1 MSDRFFYRSAGLLRA
16 AVIFSLTLLVPTVGM
31 AAGAWT
37 LDPAQSTLTYQSVKK
52 NTVVETNTI
61 RNITGEI
68 SPEGDAKIVFDLNS
82 VDTGV
87 DLRNVRMR
95 FLFFET
101 FQYPTATVT
110 AKINPADFTDLAT
123 RRRMVVPLTV
133 TLDLHGVRKELP
145 TKVAVTMVTDKLVS
159 VASQAPVA
167 VQVADFGLLPA
178 IEKLERAANVTNIVP
193 TASVSFDFI
202 FSSEAVEQKPAATQ
216 VAAATTQAGPIA
228 TDATKSEYST
238 EECIN
243 RFDVLSR
250 TGAIYF
256 RAGSARLDPA
266 SKPVLGSVLDVVTKC
281 PELKIQVAGYTDTDG
296 SDTANQLLSER
307 RANSVME
314 YVVNAGIDRGRIAAV
329 GYGETKPFVPN
340 DTPKNKALNRRIE
353 FSTTALKN

>member
-1 MSDRFFYRSAGLLRA
+1 MSDRFYERSAAALRA
-16 AVIFSLTLLVPTVGM
+16 ILFFCAVAFCPAVAS
-31 AAGAWT
+31 AAGGWT

-52 NTVVETNTI
+52 NTIVETNTI

-68 SPEGDAKIVFDLNS
+68 SPAGDAKIVFDLNS

-110 AKINPADFTDLAT
+110 AKVDPAAFADLAT
-123 RRRMVVPLTV
+123 KRRMVVPLTV
-133 TLDLHGVRKELP
+133 TLSMHGVEKELP
-145 TKVAVTMVTDKLVS
+145 TKVAVTMVTDTLVS

-193 TASVSFDFI
+193 TASVSFDFV
-202 FSSEAVEQKPAATQ
+202 FSSEPVEQKPAATQ
-216 VAAATTQAGPIA
+216 VAAATTQVGPIA
-228 TDATKSEYST
+228 TDATKAEYSA
-238 EECIN
+238 EECVN

-256 RAGSARLDPA
+256 RTGSARLDPA
-266 SKPVLGSVLDVVTKC
+266 SKPVLGSVLDVATKC
-281 PELKIQVAGYTDTDG
+281 PALKIQVAGYTDTDG
-296 SDTANQLLSER
+296 SDVENQRLSER
-307 RANSVME
+307 RADSVMD
-314 YVVNAGIDRGRIAAV
+314 YIVKAGIDSSRIAAV

-340 DTPKNKALNRRIE
+340 DTSKNKALNRRIE
-353 FSTTALKN
+353 FSTTAMKN